1 MLVGIDKIGFA
12 TGRYSLDLKELAIAR
27 KVDPAKFELG
37 LMLDKMSI
45 TPVTEDIVTLAATA
59 AKQILTEE
67 DKSAIDLVIMGT
79 ETGIDQSK
87 AASVFVHGLLGIQ
100 PFARTIE
107 LKQACY
113 GATAALDYAKTHV
126 EKFPDRKVLVL
137 ASDIAKYG
145 IKSSGEPTQGSGS
158 LAMLITANPRLLV
171 LNDDNVCLTTDTMD
185 FWRPNYSTTPY
196 VQGALS
202 TQSYLDSLIKTW
214 SEHQRR
220 YGSQL
225 TDLDAFCF
233 HVPFPKQALKG
244 LEALLATTDLTEQK
258 AQELRDN
265 FTHSIAY
272 GRQVGNIYTGS
283 LYLNLLSL
291 LDNSRAL
298 TAGSQIGFYSYGS
311 GAVSEVFTGTLV
323 EGFEKQLPTGIQ
335 NQLDQRQPLTVEEY
349 EKLFYE
355 SSAVDQNGNAQFDS
369 YLTNGFALTEIRDH
383 QRLYREVADND

>member
-12 TGRYSLDLKELAIAR
+12 TGRYSLDLEELATAR
-27 KVDPAKFELG
+27 AIDPNKFKLG

-45 TPVTEDIVTLAATA
+45 TPVTEDIVTLAASA
-59 AKQILTEE
+59 AKDILTED
-67 DKSAIDLVIMGT
+67 DKKSIDMIILGT

-113 GATAALDYAKTHV
+113 SATAALDYAKRHV

-145 IKSSGEPTQGSGS
+145 IKTGGEPTQGAGA

-171 LNDDNVCLTTDTMD
+171 FNDDNVYLTDDIMD

-196 VQGALS
+196 VQGSLS
-202 TQSYLDSLIKTW
+202 TQSYIDSLMQTW
-214 SEHQRR
+214 AEHQRR
-220 YGSQL
+220 YKKQL
-225 TDLDAFCF
+225 SDFAAFCF

-244 LEALLATTDLTEQK
+244 LEALLTATELTDQK
-258 AQELRDN
+258 TQEFRDN

-283 LYLNLLSL
+283 LYLSLLSL

-311 GAVSEVFTGTLV
+311 GAVSEIFSGTLV
-323 EGFEKQLPTGIQ
+323 EGFENQLPSNIQ
-335 NQLDQRQPLTVEEY
+335 DKLDQRLSLTVEDY
-349 EKLFYE
+349 EKIFYE
-355 SSAVDQNGNAQFDS
+355 TAIIDENGNAFFDKC
-369 YLTNGFALTEIRDH
+369 LTNSFALTEIHEH
-383 QRLYREVADND
+383 QRIYREVNSHD